1 MQRNPVNAEWNK
13 IAVMKLMYASLIR
26 ASQTWRGVTVTEFEC
41 KQLDTL
47 RDEAERT
54 VRTTPRN
61 SDSTRTPLTHLQQ
74 KWDLTRISTGLA
86 QIAPGR
92 ADHCSATLRSDQRTM
107 NKNKLL
113 KD

>member
-1 MQRNPVNAEWNK
+1 MQRNPVNAEWNE

-54 VRTTPRN
+54 VRTNATQLRFNPHPAHAFTAKMGLDHAYRPAWPRLHQAALI
-61 SDSTRTPLTHLQQ
+61 TVPL
-74 KWDLTRISTGLA
+74 RYAAISA
-86 QIAPGR
+86 Q
-92 ADHCSATLRSDQRTM
+92 
-107 NKNKLL
+107 
-113 KD
+113 